1 MKDGAMPESTETS
14 EPQGVTDV
22 ELKEKI
28 LDIIAREGMIG
39 RDTIKPESTL
49 DDLGVQSIDVVIIL
63 NAIEDE
69 LKIYVPI
76 DQTLS
81 DIRTADDLV
90 NAIIKLSNTDA
101 QSASPAAAAN

>member
-1 MKDGAMPESTETS
+1 MPGSTDTS
-14 EPQGVTDV
+14 ETISAADA
-22 ELKEKI
+22 ELREKI
-28 LDIIAREGMIG
+28 LDIIAREGTIE
-39 RDTIKPESTL
+39 RATIKPDSTL

-76 DQTLS
+76 DQTMS

-90 NAIIKLSNTDA
+90 NAIIKLSRTNA
-101 QSASPAAAAN
+101 QAANPAADAN

>member
-1 MKDGAMPESTETS
+1 MPGTTEHSESLRA
-14 EPQGVTDV
+14 GNA

-28 LDIIAREGMIG
+28 LDIIAREGTIE
-39 RDTIKPESTL
+39 RANIKPDSTL

-76 DQTLS
+76 DQTMS
-81 DIRTADDLV
+81 DVRTADDLV
-90 NAIIKLSNTDA
+90 NAIIKLSQTNLPNAERPADA
-101 QSASPAAAAN
+101 N